1 MRDGSRPT
9 PSRSGAARA
18 DRRSPARAGS
28 AASGAPPPAGTDGL
42 IVADGALE
50 ALKWLAA
57 GLMAMDHIN
66 RSLLGGAHAF
76 LYDLGRLSMPVFGFV
91 LMHHLAR
98 PGACAAGVHRRV
110 MARLLG
116 VGLLST
122 PVSAA
127 LAGAWPLNVLFMLL
141 LSTAVVWLIERRRRG
156 LAALAFV
163 VAGTAVEFWWFGVL
177 ACLGAWHYCRR
188 PTASRLALWALALGA
203 LWLVNR
209 NLAAL
214 AALPLVWCAARID
227 LPVVRCRWLFY
238 GFYPAHLALIW
249 GWQRVL

>member
-1 MRDGSRPT
+1 MGRESRPAEL
-9 PSRSGAARA
+9 PREAGAL
-18 DRRSPARAGS
+18 
-28 AASGAPPPAGTDGL
+28 GL
-42 IVADGALE
+42 VVADGTLE

-57 GLMAMDHIN
+57 ALMALDHVN

-76 LYDLGRLSMPVFGFV
+76 LYELGRLAMPVFGFV

-110 MARLLG
+110 MGRLLA

-122 PVSAA
+122 PVYAA
-127 LAGAWPLNVLFMLL
+127 LASAWPLNVLFMLL
-141 LSTAVVWLIERRRRG
+141 LSTLVVWLVERRRRG

-163 VAGTAVEFWWFGVL
+163 AGGAAVEFWWFGVL
-177 ACLGAWHYCRR
+177 ACLGAWHCCRR
-188 PTASRLALWALALGA
+188 PTAGRLALWLVALSL

-214 AALPLVWCAARID
+214 AALPLVWCAARIE
-227 LPVVRCRWLFY
+227 LPVVRYRWFFY
-238 GFYPAHLALIW
+238 AFYPAHLALIW
-249 GWQRVL
+249 AWQRMP

>member
-1 MRDGSRPT
+1 MGCESRPAEL
-9 PSRSGAARA
+9 PREASAR
-18 DRRSPARAGS
+18 
-28 AASGAPPPAGTDGL
+28 GL
-42 IVADGALE
+42 VVADGPLE

-57 GLMAMDHIN
+57 ALMALDHVN

-76 LYDLGRLSMPVFGFV
+76 LYELGRLAMPVFGFV

-110 MARLLG
+110 MGRLLA

-122 PVSAA
+122 PVYAA
-127 LAGAWPLNVLFMLL
+127 LASAWPLNVLFMLL
-141 LSTAVVWLIERRRRG
+141 LSTLVVWLVERRRRG

-163 VAGTAVEFWWFGVL
+163 AGGAAVEFWWFGVL
-177 ACLGAWHYCRR
+177 ACLGAWHCCRR
-188 PTASRLALWALALGA
+188 PTAGRLALWLVALSL

-214 AALPLVWCAARID
+214 AALPLVWCAARIE
-227 LPVVRCRWLFY
+227 LPVVRYRWFFY
-238 GFYPAHLALIW
+238 VFYPAHLALIW
-249 GWQRVL
+249 AWQRMP

>member
-1 MRDGSRPT
+1 MGRESRPAEL
-9 PSRSGAARA
+9 PREAGAR
-18 DRRSPARAGS
+18 
-28 AASGAPPPAGTDGL
+28 GL
-42 IVADGALE
+42 VVADGTLE

-57 GLMAMDHIN
+57 ALMTLDHVN

-76 LYDLGRLSMPVFGFV
+76 LYELGRLAMPVFGFV

-110 MARLLG
+110 MGRLLA

-122 PVSAA
+122 PVYAA
-127 LAGAWPLNVLFMLL
+127 LASAWPLNVLFMLL
-141 LSTAVVWLIERRRRG
+141 LSTLVVWLVERRRRG

-163 VAGTAVEFWWFGVL
+163 AGGAAVEFWWFGVL
-177 ACLGAWHYCRR
+177 ACLGAWHCCRR
-188 PTASRLALWALALGA
+188 PTAGRLALWVVALSL

-214 AALPLVWCAARID
+214 AALPLVWCAAQISA
-227 LPVVRCRWLFY
+227 RWA
-238 GFYPAHLALIW
+238 G
-249 GWQRVL
+249 